1 MYPSARLRK
10 MKELKEY
17 NCKTICVVPNDEEYE
32 RRLNK
37 RTQEEGVE
45 IPPQAILDMKAN
57 FVLPGKNELQNT

>member
-1 MYPSARLRK
+1 

-17 NCKTICVVPNDEEYE
+17 NCKTICVVPNDQEYE

-57 FVLPGKNELQNT
+57 FVLPGNYEYNINS

>member
-1 MYPSARLRK
+1 

-57 FVLPGKNELQNT
+57 FVLPGNCFALPQGKELFSAW

>member
-1 MYPSARLRK
+1 

-57 FVLPGKNELQNT
+57 FVLPGTSKYLIS

>member
-1 MYPSARLRK
+1 

-57 FVLPGKNELQNT
+57 FVLPGNYEYKINS